1 MKRSLGVGI
10 LVCALF
16 FSLSSPAAATQAT
29 VETRLLTT
37 ETQLELSEN
46 LFITTSISGP
56 FGGFVQVFGSR
67 SWAELYG
74 GLTLQPGP
82 WLQIGLGVGVEQN
95 DKPIRVGGFFWI
107 GDNVNYF
114 TRTELEKGGS
124 GVWYQSL
131 GAYRPVSW
139 FGAGYF
145 LRKGEGLGPYVE
157 VLMPKPKLK
166 FWAAPLI
173 LDLDT
178 QTIFF
183 KGISSGA
190 SITF

>member
-1 MKRSLGVGI
+1 VKRSVVASI
-10 LVCALF
+10 LAGTLF
-16 FSLSSPAAATQAT
+16 LVATSPASATQAT
-29 VETRLLTT
+29 METWLLTT
-37 ETQLELSEN
+37 ETQFELSN
-46 LFITTSISGP
+46 ALSVTTNINGP
-56 FGGFVQVFGSR
+56 FGGFIQVLGSR
-67 SWAELYG
+67 SWAEIYG

-82 WLQIGLGVGVEQN
+82 WLQLGLGIGLEQDN
-95 DKPIRVGGFFWI
+95 KPVRVGGFFWI
-107 GDNVNYF
+107 GDNGKYF
-114 TRTELEKGGS
+114 TRTDLEKGGS
-124 GVWYQSL
+124 GVWYQSF
-131 GAYRPVSW
+131 GAYRPVTW

-157 VLMPKPKLK
+157 VIMQKPALK

-178 QTIFF
+178 QTILF